1 MKLLIFADLHDGI
14 TDKEY
19 SILKDLEFDVCV
31 TLGDIDEISLSK
43 IKSISKGRTIVG
55 VEGNHDKRDVLK
67 RLEIKN
73 LHNNLIEINGI
84 KLLGF
89 SGCLPYKRMNEVYLH
104 SQLECSVLLGYAD
117 KADIFISH
125 NSPFGIHD
133 DQSNFAHTGYKGIV
147 EYIDRVNP
155 KLVLHGHQHINE
167 VTYLENGTCVVGVY
181 GARLIDLNLL

>member
-1 MKLLIFADLHDGI
+1 MF
-14 TDKEY
+14 
-19 SILKDLEFDVCV
+19 F
-31 TLGDIDEISLSK
+31 
-43 IKSISKGRTIVG
+43 
-55 VEGNHDKRDVLK
+55 KRC
-67 RLEIKN
+67 IGYN

-117 KADIFISH
+117 KADVFISH

-181 GARLIDLNLL
+181 GARLIKDLAFLR